1 MAMAAAA
8 ATADSAA
15 LGSVAGVVGKYMGE
29 AATVAAVFDATLAH
43 QKCHRHH

>member
-1 MAMAAAA
+1 MAAA
-8 ATADSAA
+8 TVTVDSAAA
-15 LGSVAGVVGKYMGE
+15 LGSVAVLGKRMGE

>member
-1 MAMAAAA
+1 MAAA
-8 ATADSAA
+8 TVTIDSAA
-15 LGSVAGVVGKYMGE
+15 LGSVAVLGKHMGE